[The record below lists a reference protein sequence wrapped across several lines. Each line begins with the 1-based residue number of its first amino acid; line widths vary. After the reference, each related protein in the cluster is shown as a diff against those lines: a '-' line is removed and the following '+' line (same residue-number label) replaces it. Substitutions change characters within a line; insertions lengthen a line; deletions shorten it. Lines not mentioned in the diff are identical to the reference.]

1 MRSTVLEV
9 VGGVSQDPD
18 EALLEQYSQ
27 RKLFLILGLYLSTL
41 QICVAP
47 LQGRK
52 EIQILYML
60 QTIAHPVSE

>member
-9 VGGVSQDPD
+9 VGGGSQDPD